1 MDSIYPPVGPMPP
14 EGPKV
19 VPAATMI
26 IFRKGPAPDT
36 PEILMVR
43 RASKMRFA
51 AGAAVFPGG
60 RVDPSDRA
68 LAERLAPDADHEVT
82 SAKIAGIRE
91 TLEETGLMIAT
102 RQPVTAHQA
111 AQARVMLLEREDL
124 APVIDRFE
132 WELDLESMAY
142 FAHWCPPMDNAF
154 DTRFFVTDLGT
165 GAVDI
170 KVDATENTHLF
181 WTTAQGALDM
191 HEKGDIHV
199 IFPTMRNLERLAGL
213 TSFEDARESAA
224 AFPPRRMSAR
234 RETIDGEEWVTI
246 PDGRGYPV
254 LGQPLKLARRG

>member
-1 MDSIYPPVGPMPP
+1 MPAH
-14 EGPKV
+14 GPKV

-26 IFRKGPAPDT
+26 VFRKGPSPST
-36 PEILMVR
+36 PEILMVK

-68 LAERLAPDADHEVT
+68 LARQLAPDDDQEVT
-82 SAKIAGIRE
+82 TAKIAGIRE

-102 RQPVTAHQA
+102 RRPVTAREA
-111 AQARVMLLEREDL
+111 VDARAMLLEHEDM
-124 APVIDRFE
+124 APVLDRFG
-132 WELDLESMAY
+132 WELDLGSIAY

-165 GAVDI
+165 GAVDVE
-170 KVDATENTHLF
+170 VDATENTHLF

-191 HEKGDIHV
+191 HESGEITV
-199 IFPTMRNLERLAGL
+199 IFPTMRNLERLAGFA
-213 TSFEDARESAA
+213 SFEDACKSAA
-224 AFPPRRMSAR
+224 AFPPERMSAR

-254 LGQPLKLARRG
+254 LRQPLSLARRG